1 MGTVAQKL
9 IYLNN
14 TKTMFKD
21 RLNSLGAE
29 IISSTTFRNYLTYLD
44 SLFNAT
50 WNKTDLSVNGIQGM
64 TSQDGT
70 PTPESP
76 IPINNLSGDIT
87 YKVSSR
93 NILNID
99 GTRTSEGLTS
109 ITSGTIISVSGTSTN
124 TYSSLTQQI
133 TQNIPIGT
141 YTFSIQEILS
151 QRIGFIATFNDNTSS
166 TYHIEANSLSTTFTT
181 TKLITSYRLY
191 METVN
196 DTIYNMQIKP
206 QLEKG
211 QIASGFEPYI
221 SRTFSVT
228 LGDIELCNIS
238 TYKDKIYAKDN
249 KFYLYK
255 EIKSVILNGNEFW
268 GSGGVSNVYYTTL
281 ITDYSTSN
289 NIPISNYYTGV
300 INVNGAGEITTNNTI
315 GFINQSGQ
323 TTPRFYIKDNNLSTT
338 NELIS
343 WLGTHNLS
351 VCYLLQTPT
360 IIEITST
367 NYSTLYNQLNDIQD
381 YLIKYKLN
389 KEFILDFSSPNIEY

>member
-9 IYLNN
+9 TYLNN

-29 IISSTTFRNYLTYLD
+29 IISSTTFRNYLIYLD
-44 SLFNAT
+44 SLFNAA

-99 GTRTSEGLTS
+99 GTRTSEGLTNT
-109 ITSGTIISVSGTSTN
+109 TSGTIISVSGTSTN

-181 TKLITSYRLY
+181 TKLIISYRLY

-221 SRTFSVT
+221 SRTFPIT

-255 EIKSVILNGNEFW
+255 EIKSVVLNGNEFW
-268 GSGGVSNVYYTTL
+268 GNGGVSNVYYTTL

-289 NIPISNYYTGV
+289 NIPISNY
-300 INVNGAGEITTNNTI
+300 
-315 GFINQSGQ
+315 
-323 TTPRFYIKDNNLSTT
+323 
-338 NELIS
+338 
-343 WLGTHNLS
+343 
-351 VCYLLQTPT
+351 
-360 IIEITST
+360 
-367 NYSTLYNQLNDIQD
+367 
-381 YLIKYKLN
+381 
-389 KEFILDFSSPNIEY
+389 